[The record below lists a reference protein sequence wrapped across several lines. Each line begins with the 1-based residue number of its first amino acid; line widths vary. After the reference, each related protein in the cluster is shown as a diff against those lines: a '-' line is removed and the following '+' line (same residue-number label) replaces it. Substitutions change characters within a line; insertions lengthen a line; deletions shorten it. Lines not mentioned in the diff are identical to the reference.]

1 MVKGKLLGMIRRRAR
16 LQKVR
21 RVALWSLAG
30 LAVYSYVGGPHGLV
44 RYQKLKNQERELNL
58 QYREL
63 AGQAVALEEEIWRL
77 ENDTLYIEKVARE
90 RFGWTHKGERIFRI
104 VDH

>member
-1 MVKGKLLGMIRRRAR
+1 MIRGKLLGTIQRRAR
-16 LQKVR
+16 LQKLR

-44 RYQKLKNQERELNL
+44 RYQKLKNQERDLTM

-63 AGQAVALEEEIWRL
+63 EGLAAALDREIWRL
-77 ENDTLYIEKVARE
+77 ENDSLYIEKVARE
-90 RFGWTHKGERIFRI
+90 RFGLAREGERIHWI
-104 VDH
+104 VEH